1 MNRRTAT
8 TAALI
13 GISVSLLAQGPRRDG
28 KWEVTSEMSME
39 GMPAGMMRPTTL
51 TQCITKEDAAD
62 PQKAV
67 PQPPAGRGGQ
77 ASDCKMS
84 DYKTEGNK
92 VTYTMNCTTPQP
104 STLKGEMVYE
114 GDKFTGTNVM
124 TTTMARGGQT
134 QAMTM
139 NIKMSGKRL
148 GDCTK

>member
-1 MNRRTAT
+1 M
-8 TAALI
+8 AALI
-13 GISVSLLAQGPRRDG
+13 GISVSLLAQSPRRDG
-28 KWEVTSEMSME
+28 KWEVTTEMSMQ
-39 GMPAGMMRPTTL
+39 GMPAGMPPTTM
-51 TQCITKEDAAD
+51 TQCITKEEAAD

-67 PQPPAGRGGQ
+67 PQPPPGRGGQ

-104 STLKGEMVYE
+104 ATLKGEIVYE
-114 GDKFTGTNVM
+114 ADKFTGTNTM
-124 TTTMARGGQT
+124 NTTMGRGG

-139 NIKMSGKRL
+139 TMKMTGKRL

>member
-1 MNRRTAT
+1 MHRRTAT

-28 KWEVTSEMSME
+28 KWEVTTEMSMQ
-39 GMPAGMMRPTTL
+39 GMPAGMPPTTM
-51 TQCITKEDAAD
+51 TQCITKEEAAD

-67 PQPPAGRGGQ
+67 PQPAGRGGQ
-77 ASDCKMS
+77 TSDCKMS

-104 STLKGEMVYE
+104 ATVKGEIVYE
-114 GDKFTGTNVM
+114 TDKFTGTNTM
-124 TTTMARGGQT
+124 NTTMGRGG

-139 NIKMSGKRL
+139 TMKMTGKRL